1 MGIVTDSKGVDEAK
15 DPETCNVF
23 ALYKLFAT
31 AEQQAELAERY
42 RAGGLGYGHAKQALF
57 EVLDGQIEEARGRYD
72 HLMAHPDEIQ
82 AVLDAGAQ
90 KARKTAR
97 TTMDRVRAATGL

>member
-15 DPETCNVF
+15 DPDTCNVF
-23 ALYKLFAT
+23 GLYKLFAT

-57 EVLDGQIEEARGRYD
+57 EVVDAQIEEARGRYD
-72 HLMAHPDEIQ
+72 HLMAHPDEIR

-90 KARKTAR
+90 KARSTAR
-97 TTMDRVRAATGL
+97 ATMGRVRAATGL